1 MKDFNKALGYSFL
14 LLKYRARSRNEII
27 SRLKKKGYVP
37 AVREK
42 AADYLEENNY
52 INDEEFAHLFVT
64 YSLEKGWG
72 PVRIDFNLKRL
83 GISPQLRKQVL
94 EGDFTYNDRVRE
106 IIERKLEHY
115 KRRKPPLP
123 APKIWQKIVMYL
135 ARKGF
140 DYKVINQEMDNL
152 GKKRFEDK

>member
-1 MKDFNKALGYSFL
+1 LKDFNKALNYSFL

-27 SRLKKKGYVP
+27 SRLKKKGYAP

-42 AADYLEENNY
+42 VVNYLEENNY
-52 INDEEFAHLFVT
+52 INDEEFVHLYLS

-83 GISPQLRKQVL
+83 GISLQLRKQVL
-94 EGDFTYNDRVRE
+94 GRDFAYNDKVRE

-115 KRRKPPLP
+115 KRRKPSLP
-123 APKIWQKIVMYL
+123 TPKIWQKIMMYL
-135 ARKGF
+135 VRKGF
-140 DYKVINQEMDNL
+140 DCKVIDQEMDNL
-152 GKKRFEDK
+152 GVNRFEDK